1 MKFLKLKNV
10 LSCFDGISC
19 GQEALQQAGIT
30 YENYYSSEIDKI
42 PMKITQKNH
51 PATIQLGDI
60 SNWKSWDI
68 ENIDLIMGG
77 SPCQGFSSVGKGL
90 NFEDPRSKLFFTFV
104 DIIKHYKPKYF
115 LLENVNMKPEWIA
128 IISGLMGVEPILLNA
143 KLVSAQSRPRLYWS
157 NWKIT
162 PPVDTGVVLSS
173 ILETDKSWKPAHI
186 VGRRINPVTLKRDDY
201 NKSIPILQT
210 LQVKYNHD
218 KSGCLTTVS
227 KDAVLSPLASGRYL
241 DAYKTL
247 TKNSDWR
254 DLTSVECERLQGLS
268 DNYTAPASDS
278 ARRKMLGNG
287 WNVSIIVHILNELK
301 SSI

>member
-1 MKFLKLKNV
+1 MRLKNV

-42 PMKITQKNH
+42 PIKIAQKNH

-60 SNWKSWDI
+60 SDWKSWDI
-68 ENIDLIMGG
+68 KDIDLIMGG
-77 SPCQGFSSVGKGL
+77 SPCQGFSSIGKGL

-115 LLENVNMKPEWIA
+115 LLENVNMKPEWIK
-128 IISGLMGVEPILLNA
+128 IISDLMGVEPILLNA
-143 KLVSAQSRPRLYWS
+143 KLVSAQSRPRLYWC
-157 NWKIT
+157 NWNIT

-173 ILETDKSWKPAHI
+173 ILVKDKDWKPAHI
-186 VGRRINPVTLKRDDY
+186 VGRRINPITKKRDDY
-201 NKSIPILQT
+201 NKSVPILQT
-210 LQVKYNHD
+210 LQVKHNLD
-218 KSGCLTTVS
+218 KMGCLTTVS
-227 KDAVLSPLASGRYL
+227 KDAVLSPLPSGRYL

-247 TKNSDWR
+247 SKNKDWR

-268 DNYTAPASDS
+268 DNYTATASES

-287 WNVSIIVHILNELK
+287 WNVSIIVHIFNELK
-301 SSI
+301 SSL